1 MNTRCPICLREHN
14 GPSAAVLPCNHSMC
28 RTCFVRFTV
37 GQGGTHCPLC
47 RAVIGKDAVSRELRA
62 RPCTRTL
69 EQRVTTDLLVWRCR
83 TLIRMMKKRQ
93 PRYALTFMVLEI
105 VRAVDADATV
115 RRAIAQDLN
124 KLWFDPLTIRLFEAM
139 GLFPALPLRS
149 IESD

>member
-14 GPSAAVLPCNHSMC
+14 TPSAVLPCNHSMC

-47 RAVIGKDAVSRELRA
+47 RAVIGKDAVSRELWA

-115 RRAIAQDLN
+115 RRTIAHDLN
-124 KLWFDPLTIRLFEAM
+124 KLWFDPLTIELFGDM
-139 GLFPALPLRS
+139 GLFPAFPLRS